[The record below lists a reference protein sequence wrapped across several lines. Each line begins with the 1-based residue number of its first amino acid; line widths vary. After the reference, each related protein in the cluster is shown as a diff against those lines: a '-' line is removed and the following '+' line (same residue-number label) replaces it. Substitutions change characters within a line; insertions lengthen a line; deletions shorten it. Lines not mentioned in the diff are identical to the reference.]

1 MEGPVWRGC
10 ERVEVPVLMR
20 VPPAVYDNVFSPSA
34 RLYLHTAASI
44 GSLGDEQHT
53 VFDRALPPRTVL
65 ETALNSVLE
74 ELGDDSPH
82 VEYWW
87 RDSWEMVDAH
97 ADVDEY
103 GFEDHGKLCYP
114 EHAHVLYLAVG
125 PSVEG
130 PTAVWEPVEGSTNS
144 GADAFGSLTIVP
156 ARQGRLLRFEGDCM
170 HAVPRP
176 ADVWLEH
183 RFDVPDGTD
192 MWLSSADLPAEV
204 EAEAGPPP
212 AAHDLTRSVV
222 LFNTWSY
229 APFEV
234 DTAPATDPLE
244 VVKEFA
250 ADFGGDAVGDVVAI
264 LSSPDAQCQ
273 PVDQWRRTFPQVVAA
288 DSAADTAVAER
299 TRLRVRL
306 MGKTERH
313 AHAEDSIELPAP
325 AGLRDALVES
335 SAVTS
340 FS

>member
-1 MEGPVWRGC
+1 MRGP
-10 ERVEVPVLMR
+10 PV
-20 VPPAVYDNVFSPSA
+20 VYDNVFSPSA
-34 RLYLHTAASI
+34 SLYLHTAASI

-53 VFDRALPPRTVL
+53 VFDRSLPPRTVL
-65 ETALNSVLE
+65 ETALNSVLQQ
-74 ELGDDSPH
+74 LGDDAPH

-87 RDSWEMVDAH
+87 RDTWELVDAH

-103 GFEDHGKLCYP
+103 GFEDYGKLRYP
-114 EHAHVLYLAVG
+114 EHGHVLYLAVG
-125 PSVEG
+125 PAVEG

-144 GADAFGSLTIVP
+144 GADAFGALTIVP
-156 ARQGRLLRFEGDCM
+156 ACEGRLLRFQGDCM

-176 ADVWLEH
+176 ADVWLQH
-183 RFDVPDGTD
+183 RFDSADGTD
-192 MWLSSADLPAEV
+192 VWRSSADLPVED
-204 EAEAGPPP
+204 EAEARPPP

-222 LFNTWSY
+222 LFNTWQD
-229 APFEV
+229 APVEV

-250 ADFGGDAVGDVVAI
+250 ADFGGAAVDEKVAI
-264 LSSPDAQCQ
+264 LSTPDALCQ
-273 PVDQWRRTFPQVVAA
+273 LVDQWRRTSPQLVAA
-288 DSAADTAVAER
+288 DSAADAAAAER

-313 AHAEDSIELPAP
+313 AHTEDSIELPAP

-340 FS
+340 FSSSEREVAAPPEYTCR